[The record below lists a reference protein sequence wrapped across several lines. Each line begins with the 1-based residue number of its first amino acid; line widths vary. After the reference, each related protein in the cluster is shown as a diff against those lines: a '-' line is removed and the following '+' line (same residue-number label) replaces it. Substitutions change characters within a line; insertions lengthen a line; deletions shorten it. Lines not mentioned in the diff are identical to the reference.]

1 MAKLKILIV
10 ELLGEN
16 SQRLTNALHGI
27 SKGSTKADGAL

>member
-1 MAKLKILIV
+1 MAKLKILI

-27 SKGSTKADGAL
+27 SKRSTKADGVL